1 MERFDVVHDPYK
13 YFGSVEKKYLLV
25 PQEEYLTLVT
35 ESRKHQDECKVL
47 TAKNA
52 SLEEQISQM
61 RKDIKSIIDKK

>member
-25 PQEEYLTLVT
+25 PQEEYIRVVD

-52 SLEEQISQM
+52 SLEEQISRM
-61 RKDIKSIIDKK
+61 KKDIQSIIDNK